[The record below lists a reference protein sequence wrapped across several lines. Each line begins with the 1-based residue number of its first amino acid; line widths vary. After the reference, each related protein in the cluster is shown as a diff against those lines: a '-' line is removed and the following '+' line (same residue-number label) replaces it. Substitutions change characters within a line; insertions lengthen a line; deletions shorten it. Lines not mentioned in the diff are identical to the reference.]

1 MSVGGNWH
9 AGPVE
14 TAPFGT
20 VTLITGGEDLLVDRA
35 VARLVRA
42 CRDAE
47 PEVEVHDVA
56 AAEVTAGSLS
66 EMTAGSLF
74 AASSVTVIRD
84 LGDAADEVADQILAM
99 AADPHPEAALVLVP
113 SSGNKGRGVLNKL
126 KKAGVK
132 EVACPKPKA
141 FEVPKFVQHEVR
153 SAGGRI
159 DSEAAVALVDA
170 VGTDLRSLA
179 SAVSQLVA
187 DADGHAISE
196 AFVHRYFAG
205 RAEVT
210 SFAIA
215 DAAINGR
222 PQQALGQL
230 RWALA
235 TGVAPVLVTSAC
247 ASGLRGLAKLAG
259 ARRGGRDA
267 DIAAEVGVP
276 PWKLKTMR
284 QQLRGWQQ
292 DTLARALL
300 VTATA
305 DADIKGAANDP
316 EYALERM
323 VLQISGLVRR

>member
-1 MSVGGNWH
+1 ME
-9 AGPVE
+9 A
-14 TAPFGT
+14 TPFGT

-42 CRDAE
+42 CREAD
-47 PEVEVHDVA
+47 PQVEVHDVA
-56 AAEVTAGSLS
+56 AGEVTGGSLT
-66 EMTAGSLF
+66 EMTGGSLF
-74 AASSVTVIRD
+74 ATSSVTVIRD
-84 LGDAADEVADQILAM
+84 LGDAADDVAEQILAM
-99 AADPHPEAALVLVP
+99 AAQPHPDAALVLVP
-113 SSGNKGRGVLNKL
+113 SAGNKGRGVLTKL
-126 KKAGVK
+126 KKAKVK
-132 EVACPKPKA
+132 EIACPKPKHY
-141 FEVPKFVQHEVR
+141 EVPKFVQQEVR

-170 VGTDLRSLA
+170 AGTDLRTLA

-187 DADGHAISE
+187 DADGNVISE
-196 AFVHRYFAG
+196 HFVHRYFAG

-267 DIAAEVGVP
+267 DVAAEVGVP

-284 QQLRGWQQ
+284 QQLRGWQP
-292 DTLARALL
+292 DTLAKALL
-300 VTATA
+300 ITASA